1 MARKTGKGLPAGVK
15 RLRQRIER
23 WRRARWGRRA
33 MPPELWAEA
42 IRLAEVGR
50 THAVARALG
59 INSQRLKQRMQQA
72 RRRAPVAPADPFV
85 ELSGAELLGASLP
98 AAGAVVELLDRQ
110 GERLTVRLPAGAVL
124 DVGRLLSEFRSQGR

>member
-1 MARKTGKGLPAGVK
+1 
-15 RLRQRIER
+15 
-23 WRRARWGRRA
+23 

-42 IRLAEVGR
+42 VRLARGGR

-59 INSQRLKQRMQQA
+59 INSQRLKQRMQRA
-72 RRRAPVAPADPFV
+72 RRRAPAAPADPFV

-110 GERLTVRLPAGAVL
+110 GDRLTVRLPAGAEL
-124 DVGRLLSEFRSQGR
+124 DVGRLLSEFRSQGRCSR